1 MLLSLTKHSRP
12 DICNIVVELSKCMD
26 RATMGTYQEM
36 LRVVKFVI
44 DTKNF
49 CLKIRPK
56 AKIKNWSLH
65 VFSDSD
71 WAGDSD
77 SRISITGF
85 MIYLM
90 NMPIC

>member
-1 MLLSLTKHSRP
+1 MHGQS
-12 DICNIVVELSKCMD
+12 NI
-26 RATMGTYQEM
+26 GY

-44 DTKNF
+44 DTKFF

-71 WAGDSD
+71 WAGDSE

-90 NMPIC
+90 NVPICWRSKLRGK